1 MRYDFDTIDERS
13 GTAAVKWD
21 MRTPEEVKLGY
32 LPLSVA
38 DMEFKS
44 PPCVVKALEEAAK
57 HGLYGYTHPDEAFFK
72 ACRWW
77 F

>member
-1 MRYDFDTIDERS
+1 MRYDFDSVVDRS

-21 MRTPEEVKLGY
+21 IRSPEEAKLGY

-44 PPCVVKALEEAAK
+44 PPCVKTGTGSTARTA
-57 HGLYGYTHPDEAFFK
+57 P
-72 ACRWW
+72 
-77 F
+77 